1 MAETRED
8 RIRQALKLLAEE
20 VRERVDRHPLGHLL
34 AGRGEALDLRLLLP
48 TAPSKNGTLERASR
62 ETAEALQGALQ
73 SLLLHAAVI
82 HPGRVFCLRCQ
93 GALCEHAVPPEAR
106 QVFAGYSPTGVP
118 RFQDFGQWLLARRDP
133 RVDLLYR
140 EKPAP
145 EGRDRRHGRNG
156 REAADG
162 REGRRAAPAL
172 LTTVTSG
179 TDLNA
184 ALLPQFGDSESGYR
198 LHGQVAAGWYLDR
211 DATGAR
217 PFAVSFQLVSS
228 RSGRDRRRYGINVIG
243 VGPDGGA
250 LENLFDRTG
259 EIPWADAVRWAQAAL
274 GNIEHAAKGR
284 RLPPEQLETRLEGVL
299 AGLGR
304 RLDKDVRG
312 KERRTLHGQQRH
324 TEGDR
329 PTRMALADLAR
340 AAREDLL
347 FDTRKGTLVV
357 LGERGRAHVFSPE
370 GKLVTSVRYNPPAI
384 ARRREQGLW
393 RPAAAAEVEAVRT
406 RLAARP
412 EDADGAGA

>member
-1 MAETRED
+1 MPETRED

-62 ETAEALQGALQ
+62 EAAEALQGALQ

-106 QVFAGYSPTGVP
+106 QVFAGYGPTGLP

-140 EKPAP
+140 EAKPAS
-145 EGRDRRHGRNG
+145 ERRGRRDGRDGQE
-156 REAADG
+156 REA
-162 REGRRAAPAL
+162 RRPAPAL
-172 LTTVTSG
+172 LTTLTSG
-179 TDLNA
+179 TDLTA
-184 ALLPQFGDSESGYR
+184 ALLPQFGGSESGYR

-211 DATGAR
+211 DATGER

-228 RSGRDRRRYGINVIG
+228 RSGRDRRRYGINVVG

-274 GNIEHAAKGR
+274 GNIEHAARGR
-284 RLPPEQLETRLEGVL
+284 RLAPEQLEARLEGVL
-299 AGLGR
+299 GGLAR

-312 KERRTLHGQQRH
+312 RERRTRHGQQRH
-324 TEGDR
+324 AEGDR

-340 AAREDLL
+340 AAGEDLL
-347 FDTRKGTLVV
+347 FDVRKGTLVV

-393 RPAAAAEVEAVRT
+393 RPAAAAEIEAVRT
-406 RLAARP
+406 RLAQRP
-412 EDADGAGA
+412 DDASEAGA